1 MPLKLF
7 WSRLGF
13 ASVIALWALSA
24 ATEAMAQAPGLP
36 MIVPETVFANLGRV
50 TGATLQQQIMDRG
63 SIVRVQFANPKDRL
77 GPDTPV
83 VLFRQGLRL
92 RSAGE
97 SGERTLGI
105 LAVPVGRGRTLQALT
120 ENAEIADPNE
130 PGVAWVRLQS
140 VRQEVSR
147 GDSLMSERDAQRWQA
162 DACEAPK
169 DKGPQRESPPKPV
182 AAPELQVIALVSSD
196 VLADPLSTSLDL
208 VVISGGCQAGLKTGQ
223 GLSLWRPPVTTFGRK
238 LDQAIDA
245 RDNSSTSVLDD
256 NPGITR
262 TQVPGHRIGSGV
274 IVATYP
280 EAAIVR
286 LRVATQPVQI
296 GDQVR
301 PSHIRNTP

>member
-1 MPLKLF
+1 MTLMAF
-7 WSRLGF
+7 GF
-13 ASVIALWALSA
+13 ATDV
-24 ATEAMAQAPGLP
+24 MAQAPNLP
-36 MIVPETVFANLGRV
+36 IIVPEAVFANLGRV

-63 SIVRVQFANPKDRL
+63 SIVRVQFADPKDRL
-77 GPDTPV
+77 APDTPV

-92 RSAGE
+92 RNEGK
-97 SGERTLGI
+97 SGDRNLGI

-140 VRQEVSR
+140 VRQEISR

-162 DACEAPK
+162 SACETPSEQEAP
-169 DKGPQRESPPKPV
+169 QPKPRSST
-182 AAPELQVIALVSSD
+182 ELQVIALVSSD

-208 VVISGGCQAGLKTGQ
+208 VIISGGCQAGLKTGQ
-223 GLSLWRPPVTTFGRK
+223 SLSLWRPPVTTFGRK
-238 LDQAIDA
+238 LDQPIEA

-274 IVATYP
+274 IVATYA

-286 LRVATQPVQI
+286 LRVATQPVQL

-301 PSHIRNTP
+301 PTHIRNTP